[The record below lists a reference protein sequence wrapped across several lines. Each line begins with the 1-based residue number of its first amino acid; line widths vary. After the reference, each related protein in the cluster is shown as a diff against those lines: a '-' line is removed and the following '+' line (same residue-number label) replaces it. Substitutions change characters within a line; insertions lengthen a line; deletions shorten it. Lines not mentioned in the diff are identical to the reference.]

1 MSDRD
6 STSGGRRRPT
16 YGLPGPVPG
25 RDDAAPQGQP
35 GAQGPGV
42 PGHDG
47 QGYGAQG
54 YGWQGYDG
62 QGYDGQEQY
71 GAPSPVSAPVRP
83 AGQAAPQP
91 SQDPYGASPHGHP
104 AGASPYAA
112 SAPAPGGPTQPRKRR
127 GIIPLV
133 VGLVLLLVIAP
144 AVTIGGLVW
153 SFGSIVSDQV
163 SGPTVLQGS
172 SGEVPMAANE
182 MIIVYIPSEDAAG
195 SSCTAETPD
204 QGSITIVPTS
214 GTVTFG
220 DGSTY
225 EQAIGVAAVA
235 DTTVT
240 VSCEGTDAPAYLGPY
255 SVFGIAGPLLIGPA
269 IGIFTG
275 LAGLVLVIVGIV
287 KLVRSRRS

>member
-1 MSDRD
+1 M
-6 STSGGRRRPT
+6 
-16 YGLPGPVPG
+16 
-25 RDDAAPQGQP
+25 
-35 GAQGPGV
+35 
-42 PGHDG
+42 
-47 QGYGAQG
+47 
-54 YGWQGYDG
+54 
-62 QGYDGQEQY
+62 
-71 GAPSPVSAPVRP
+71 
-83 AGQAAPQP
+83 
-91 SQDPYGASPHGHP
+91 
-104 AGASPYAA
+104 A

-127 GIIPLV
+127 RIIPLV

-163 SGPTVLQGS
+163 SGPAVLQGS

-225 EQAIGVAAVA
+225 EQTIGVAAVA

-269 IGIFTG
+269 IGILTG
-275 LAGLVLVIVGIV
+275 LVGLVLVIVGIV